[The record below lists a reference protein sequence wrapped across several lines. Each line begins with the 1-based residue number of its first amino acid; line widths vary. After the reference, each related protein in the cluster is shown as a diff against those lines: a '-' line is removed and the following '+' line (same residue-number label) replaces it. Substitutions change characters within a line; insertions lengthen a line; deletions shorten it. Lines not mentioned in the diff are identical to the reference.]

1 MDWDISDVTLAS
13 RCLVMSLVTSRLV
26 MTLVTSS
33 LVMSLVTINL
43 VSSKEF
49 FKGKCYSCQWYH
61 STGRQGRAGQGRAGQ
76 G

>member
-1 MDWDISDVTLAS
+1 MSS
-13 RCLVMSLVTSRLV
+13 CLVISLVINMLV

-43 VSSKEF
+43 VSSKDF

-61 STGRQGRAGQGRAGQ
+61 STGRQGRAG
-76 G
+76 